1 MANKSEGKF
10 SLDEAAKLDTS
21 AYRRDRAF
29 VKAVGADKDKD
40 LNTDADYIQQL
51 ADSGITSFWTG
62 RVSPS
67 QKATYAINDT
77 AGTSEKVASWHV
89 DAPDIFDML
98 VPAVVVG
105 MATAGF
111 GSGLAGLAGISSSG
125 LAGAAVKAGVGQA
138 IGAAQGGEFSIDN
151 FFKSLALKSLFPG
164 APNGS

>member
-21 AYRRDRAF
+21 VYRRDQAF
-29 VKAVGADKDKD
+29 VKAVGADKDAD
-40 LNTDADYIQQL
+40 NNTDADYIQQL

-67 QKATYAINDT
+67 QKATYAIND
-77 AGTSEKVASWHV
+77 ASGESQKVASWHV
-89 DAPDIFDML
+89 HAPDIFDML
-98 VPAVVVG
+98 VPAVAMG

-111 GSGLAGLAGISSSG
+111 GSGLAGLAGVSSSG
-125 LAGAAVKAGVGQA
+125 LAGAAIKTGVGQA
-138 IGAAQGGEFSIDN
+138 IGVAQGNDFSIDN
-151 FFKSLALKSLFPG
+151 FFKSLALKSLFSG